1 MTVKFEDLKVLQAA
15 EEVADAL
22 WKQIVEWD
30 SFAKDTVGKQLVRAA
45 DSVGA
50 NIAEGY
56 GRYHFGEKLKFFY
69 YARGSL
75 FETKYWLNR
84 LLARQLMPDDQ
95 VQNYADALSG
105 LALQL
110 NVMSKNTKQQQRSN
124 KPKPKTAVREPGTA
138 YLIDQEISL
147 EEFVNNEEIELFT
160 PNDILF
166 LSQLPNY
173 PIT

>member
-1 MTVKFEDLKVLQAA
+1 MTVKFEDLKALQAA

-30 SFAKDTVGKQLVRAA
+30 SSARDTVGKQLVRAA

-50 NIAEGY
+50 NIAESY
-56 GRYHFGEKLKFFY
+56 GRYHFGEKLKFLYFT
-69 YARGSL
+69 RGSL

-110 NVMSKNTKQQQRSN
+110 NVMSKNTKQQQRNMPHS
-124 KPKPKTAVREPGTA
+124 KTAVREPAQA

-147 EEFVNNEEIELFT
+147 EEFVTNEEIELFT
-160 PNDILF
+160 PDEIAF
-166 LSQLPNY
+166 LSQLPNH